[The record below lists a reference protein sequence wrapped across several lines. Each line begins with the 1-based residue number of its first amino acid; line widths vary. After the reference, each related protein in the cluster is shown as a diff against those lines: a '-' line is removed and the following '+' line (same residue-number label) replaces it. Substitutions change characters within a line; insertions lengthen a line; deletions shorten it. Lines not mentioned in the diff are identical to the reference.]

1 MSLASYIGCN
11 VELPLSS
18 EDSND
23 VLLIG
28 NSFSED
34 YHRLNVKKYQFTTC
48 FVYEVSTDWGIDIS
62 IHTNSE
68 VNAESKKK
76 IIRLCE
82 IMDKFLKPGEYFE
95 VYSCWLGEET
105 EKRENELKI
114 KDTNVDQIEITDK
127 TYVRVVK

>member
-28 NSFSED
+28 NSFSEY

-48 FVYEVSTDWGIDIS
+48 LVYEVSTDWGIDIS

-68 VNAESKKK
+68 VNAVSKKK
-76 IIRLCE
+76 FIRLC
-82 IMDKFLKPGEYFE
+82 
-95 VYSCWLGEET
+95 
-105 EKRENELKI
+105 
-114 KDTNVDQIEITDK
+114 
-127 TYVRVVK
+127 

>member
-34 YHRLNVKKYQFTTC
+34 YHRLNVK
-48 FVYEVSTDWGIDIS
+48 S
-62 IHTNSE
+62 INSLL
-68 VNAESKKK
+68 VLSMRFQPIGESIFQYTLIQK
-76 IIRLCE
+76 
-82 IMDKFLKPGEYFE
+82 
-95 VYSCWLGEET
+95 
-105 EKRENELKI
+105 
-114 KDTNVDQIEITDK
+114 
-127 TYVRVVK
+127 